1 MKETKDELQAYRLK
15 CYRQMLLE
23 DIHDDY
29 AIQDYQADWK
39 EAQDKVKQLFDELD
53 TLALSPEEQTDRLLT
68 IFVALQIGYRAPD
81 LFARATDVAYDL
93 LPQLAETAESP
104 IPNSQFDNHCPPS
117 VVRCPLSVVRCQTQV
132 RRSQLSTLL
141 TFLYQETQDEELLP
155 YIDHY
160 MSTMSEDTMSEED
173 RYLIELFQLAEET

>member
-29 AIQDYQADWK
+29 AIQDYQADCK

-53 TLALSPEEQTDRLLT
+53 TLVLSLEEQADRLLT
-68 IFVALQIGYRAPD
+68 ILVALQIGYRND
-81 LFARATDVAYDL
+81 TLFTRAVEATYDL
-93 LPQLAETAESP
+93 LEQHLAQP
-104 IPNSQFDNHCPPS
+104 IVN
-117 VVRCPLSVVRCQTQV
+117 
-132 RRSQLSTLL
+132 SQLSILNHLL

-155 YIDHY
+155 YIEHFK
-160 MSTMSEDTMSEED
+160 STMSEESMSEED
-173 RYLIELFQLAEET
+173 RYLIELFQLAE

>member
-1 MKETKDELQAYRLK
+1 MKETKDELQSYRLK

-39 EAQDKVKQLFDELD
+39 EAQDNVKQLFYELD
-53 TLALSPEEQTDRLLT
+53 TLVLSPEEQADRLLT
-68 IFVALQIGYRAPD
+68 IFVSLQIGYRND
-81 LFARATDVAYDL
+81 TLFTRAVDMTYDL

-104 IPNSQFDNHCPPS
+104 IPNSQTQVRRSQIDNHCPPS
-117 VVRCPLSVVRCQTQV
+117 VVRC
-132 RRSQLSTLL
+132 QLPLL

-155 YIDHY
+155 YIDHF
-160 MSTMSEDTMSEED
+160 MSTWNEDTMSEED
-173 RYLIELFQLAEET
+173 RYLIELFQLTE

>member
-53 TLALSPEEQTDRLLT
+53 TLALSPEEQADRLLT
-68 IFVALQIGYRAPD
+68 IFVALQIGYRND
-81 LFARATDVAYDL
+81 TLFTRATDMAYDL
-93 LPQLAETAESP
+93 LLQLAETAESP

-132 RRSQLSTLL
+132 RRSQLPLL

-155 YIDHY
+155 YIEHFKF
-160 MSTMSEDTMSEED
+160 TMSEESMSEED

>member
-53 TLALSPEEQTDRLLT
+53 TLILSPEEQADRLLT
-68 IFVALQIGYRAPD
+68 IFVALQIGYRNGT
-81 LFARATDVAYDL
+81 LFTRAVEATYDL
-93 LPQLAETAESP
+93 LEQHFAQP
-104 IPNSQFDNHCPPS
+104 ILKRKFGVANCQFSIVN
-117 VVRCPLSVVRCQTQV
+117 
-132 RRSQLSTLL
+132 SQLSILNHLL
-141 TFLYQETQDEELLP
+141 VHLYQETQDEELLP
-155 YIDHY
+155 YIDHF
-160 MSTMSEDTMSEED
+160 MSTMSEETMSEEE
-173 RYLIELFQLAEET
+173 RYLIELFQLTE

>member
-1 MKETKDELQAYRLK
+1 MKETKDELQSYRLK

-53 TLALSPEEQTDRLLT
+53 TLALSSEEQADRLLT
-68 IFVALQIGYRAPD
+68 IFVALQIGYRND
-81 LFARATDVAYDL
+81 TLFTRATDMTYDL
-93 LPQLAETAESP
+93 LPQLAEAADSPETP
-104 IPNSQFDNHCPPS
+104 IPNSQFDNHCPS
-117 VVRCPLSVVRCQTQV
+117 SVVRCQTQV
-132 RRSQLSTLL
+132 RRSQLSILL

-155 YIDHY
+155 YIDHF
-160 MSTMSEDTMSEED
+160 MSTWNEDTMSEED

>member
-1 MKETKDELQAYRLK
+1 MKETKDELQSYRLK

-53 TLALSPEEQTDRLLT
+53 TLVLSSEEQADRLLT
-68 IFVALQIGYRAPD
+68 IFVALQIGYRATD
-81 LFARATDVAYDL
+81 LFARATDMAYDL

-117 VVRCPLSVVRCQTQV
+117 VVRC
-132 RRSQLSTLL
+132 QLPLL

-155 YIDHY
+155 YIDHF
-160 MSTMSEDTMSEED
+160 MSTWNEDTMSEED

>member
-1 MKETKDELQAYRLK
+1 MKETKDELQSYRLK

-53 TLALSPEEQTDRLLT
+53 TLALSPEEQADRLLT
-68 IFVALQIGYRAPD
+68 IFVALQIGYRND
-81 LFARATDVAYDL
+81 TLFTRAVDMTYDL
-93 LPQLAETAESP
+93 LPQLAETAEFP
-104 IPNSQFDNHCPPS
+104 IPNSQFDNH
-117 VVRCPLSVVRCQTQV
+117 CPLSVVRCQTQV
-132 RRSQLSTLL
+132 RRSQLPLL
-141 TFLYQETQDEELLP
+141 LFLYQETQDEELLP
-155 YIDHY
+155 YIDHF
-160 MSTMSEDTMSEED
+160 MSTWNEDTMSEED

>member
-1 MKETKDELQAYRLK
+1 MKETKDELQSYRLK

-53 TLALSPEEQTDRLLT
+53 TLVLSPEEQTDRLLT
-68 IFVALQIGYRAPD
+68 IFVALQIGYRND
-81 LFARATDVAYDL
+81 TLFTRAVEATYDL
-93 LPQLAETAESP
+93 LEQHLAQPILNPQC
-104 IPNSQFDNHCPPS
+104 DNCCPS
-117 VVRCPLSVVRCQTQV
+117 SVVRCQTQV
-132 RRSQLSTLL
+132 RRSQLSILL

-155 YIDHY
+155 YIDHF
-160 MSTMSEDTMSEED
+160 MSTWNKDTMSEED

>member
-39 EAQDKVKQLFDELD
+39 EAQDKVKQLFYELD
-53 TLALSPEEQTDRLLT
+53 TLALSPEEQADRLLT

-81 LFARATDVAYDL
+81 LFARATDMAYDL

-117 VVRCPLSVVRCQTQV
+117 VVRC
-132 RRSQLSTLL
+132 QLPLL

>member
-15 CYRQMLLE
+15 CYRQMLLK

-39 EAQDKVKQLFDELD
+39 EAQDKVKQLFHELD
-53 TLALSPEEQTDRLLT
+53 TLVLSPEEQANRLLT
-68 IFVALQIGYRAPD
+68 IFVALQIGYRATD
-81 LFARATDVAYDL
+81 LFARATDMAYDL

-117 VVRCPLSVVRCQTQV
+117 VVRCQLPL
-132 RRSQLSTLL
+132 LL
-141 TFLYQETQDEELLP
+141 FLYQESQDEELLP
-155 YIDHY
+155 YIDHF
-160 MSTMSEDTMSEED
+160 MSTMRKKTMSEEE
-173 RYLIELFQLAEET
+173 RYLIELFQLTE